1 MIVFDTS
8 ALLALLDRGEPD
20 HKALRSLVASRPGP
34 RIVTDFV
41 LAEVDYLILK
51 RLGGRAERAFL
62 EQVAGGVFL
71 RERLSA
77 DDIKRAS
84 AVLARYREQAFG
96 LTDATTMVLADRLR
110 APVATLDHRH
120 FSLYRDKGGKPLE
133 IVP

>member
-20 HKALRSLVASRPGP
+20 HKALQALIVSRPGP

-51 RLGGRAERAFL
+51 RLGGRAERAL
-62 EQVAGGVFL
+62 VDQGLGGVFL

-77 DDIKRAS
+77 DDLKKAS
-84 AVLARYREQAFG
+84 AVLARYREHAFG

-120 FSLYRDKGGKPLE
+120 FSLYRDRRGKPLE
-133 IVP
+133 MVP

>member
-20 HKALRSLVASRPGP
+20 HKALQSLTGSRPGP

-51 RLGGRAERAFL
+51 RLGARAERALVDQVL
-62 EQVAGGVFL
+62 EGVFL

-77 DDIKRAS
+77 DDFRRAS
-84 AVLARYREQAFG
+84 AVLTRYREQAFG

-110 APVATLDHRH
+110 VPVATLDRRH
-120 FSLYRDKGGKPLE
+120 FALYRDRRGKPLE